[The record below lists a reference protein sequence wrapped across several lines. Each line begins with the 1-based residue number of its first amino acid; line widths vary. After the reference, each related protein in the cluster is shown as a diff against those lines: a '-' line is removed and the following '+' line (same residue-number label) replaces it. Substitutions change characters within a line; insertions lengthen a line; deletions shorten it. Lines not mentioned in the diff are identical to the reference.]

1 MSLRSAGSPPNARVS
16 ESNTVLKGMIWFAR
30 YDKDGSNNL
39 CYISNPENAFTVTL
53 LFATF
58 SLVLAPLV
66 NYGTWLAAYI
76 YAGNSTDENMRALAE
91 IYSFTFEVFRTG
103 EFAMPAINID
113 PTQLGNLATNA
124 LEYLADLNASFDP
137 EHFLEGARA
146 LLALN
151 MLLSLVKT
159 GIAVVAGLL
168 SAGECLGVLPNIQFS
183 ECATWDQGAM

>member
-1 MSLRSAGSPPNARVS
+1 
-16 ESNTVLKGMIWFAR
+16 
-30 YDKDGSNNL
+30 
-39 CYISNPENAFTVTL
+39 
-53 LFATF
+53 
-58 SLVLAPLV
+58 
-66 NYGTWLAAYI
+66 
-76 YAGNSTDENMRALAE
+76 
-91 IYSFTFEVFRTG
+91 
-103 EFAMPAINID
+103 MPAINID